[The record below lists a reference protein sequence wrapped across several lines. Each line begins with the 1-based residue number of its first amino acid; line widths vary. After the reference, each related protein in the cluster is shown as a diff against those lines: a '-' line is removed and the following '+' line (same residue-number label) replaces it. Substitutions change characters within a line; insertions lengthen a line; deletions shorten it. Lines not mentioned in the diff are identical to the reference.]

1 MADFVT
7 AAPTTSGD
15 HGALPALLADS
26 RRALLLHAHPD
37 DESLSTGGTIALL
50 VSQGTHVTVLTGTRG
65 ERGEVVEGPLK
76 KLEGSPGLAALR
88 EHELAA
94 AMGALGVTDHVFL
107 GTAPALAPGRSPRI
121 YTDSGMI
128 WGSPGVAVAAPDAGI
143 DALSVA
149 SLDEVSSDIEAA
161 LRAVAPDLV
170 ITYNANGGYGHPDH
184 VRMHDAGRLA
194 ALAAGIPLL
203 LIEPESS
210 NAASAGADLI
220 HVDIGP
226 WLDSKIAALAA
237 HQSQLTVLDGG
248 YRLSGGQRHRLART
262 ESFRILQS

>member
-1 MADFVT
+1 MTGSPID
-7 AAPTTSGD
+7 SGD
-15 HGALPALLADS
+15 HGAIPALMADS

-50 VSQGTHVTVLTGTRG
+50 VAQGTHVTVLTGTRG

-76 KLEGSPGLAALR
+76 KFEGTPGLTTLR
-88 EHELAA
+88 ENELAA
-94 AMGALGVTDHVFL
+94 AMSALGVTDHAFL
-107 GTAPALAPGRSPRI
+107 GTPPARVSGRSQRI

-128 WGSPGVAVAAPDAGI
+128 WGAPGVAVAAPDAGP

-161 LRAVAPDLV
+161 LRAVEPDLV

-184 VRMHDAGRLA
+184 VRMHDAGRRA
-194 ALAAGIPLL
+194 AQATGIPLL
-203 LIEPESS
+203 LIEPEGSS
-210 NAASAGADLI
+210 ADGPAAGLLHI
-220 HVDIGP
+220 DIGP

-248 YRLSGGQRHRLART
+248 YRLSGGQTHRLDRT

>member
-1 MADFVT
+1 MTSSPT
-7 AAPTTSGD
+7 ARGD

-26 RRALLLHAHPD
+26 RRTMLLHAHPD

-50 VSQGTHVTVLTGTRG
+50 VAQGTRVTVLTGTRG

-76 KLEGSPGLAALR
+76 EFEGTPRLAALR

-94 AMGALGVTDHVFL
+94 AMGALGVTDHIFL
-107 GTAPALAPGRSPRI
+107 GTAPARASGRNQRI

-128 WGSPGVAVAAPDAGI
+128 WGAPGVAVAAPDAGS

-170 ITYNANGGYGHPDH
+170 ITYNSTGGYGHPDH

-194 ALAAGIPLL
+194 ARAAGIPLL
-203 LIEPESS
+203 QIEPEGSS
-210 NAASAGADLI
+210 ANGPVGDLMHI
-220 HVDIGP
+220 DICP
-226 WLDSKIAALAA
+226 WLDTKIAALAS

-248 YRLSGGQRHRLART
+248 YRLSGGQTHRLDRT
-262 ESFRILQS
+262 ESFRVLQS

>member
-1 MADFVT
+1 VT
-7 AAPTTSGD
+7 NSANTGGER
-15 HGALPALLADS
+15 GAIPALLLAS
-26 RRALLLHAHPD
+26 RRTMLLHAHPD

-50 VSQGTHVTVLTGTRG
+50 VAQGTHVTVVTGTRG
-65 ERGEVVEGPLK
+65 ERGEVVDGPLK
-76 KLEGSPGLAALR
+76 KFEGTPRLAALR
-88 EHELAA
+88 EHELAT
-94 AMGALGVTDHVFL
+94 AMGALGVTDQIFL
-107 GTAPALAPGRSPRI
+107 GTAPARASGRNQRI

-128 WGSPGVAVAAPDAGI
+128 WGAPGVAVAAPDAGL

-161 LRAVAPDLV
+161 LRAIAPDLV
-170 ITYNANGGYGHPDH
+170 ITYNSHGGYGHPDH

-194 ALAAGIPLL
+194 AQAARIPLL
-203 LIEPESS
+203 LIEPEGSS
-210 NAASAGADLI
+210 VNEPEGDLI
-220 HVDIGP
+220 RVDIGP

-248 YRLSGGQRHRLART
+248 YRLSGGQTHRLDRT